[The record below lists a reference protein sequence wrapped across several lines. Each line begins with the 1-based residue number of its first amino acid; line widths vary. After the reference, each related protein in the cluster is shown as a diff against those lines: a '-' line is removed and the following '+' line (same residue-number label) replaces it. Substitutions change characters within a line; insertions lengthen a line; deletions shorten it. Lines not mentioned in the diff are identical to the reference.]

1 MPASVVAIAN
11 QKGGS
16 GKTAIAVNLA
26 CALVELGQTVLLVD
40 VDPQGDATNLVGVS
54 TSDGPTL
61 YDVIGQETPL
71 AEVIIHDVVPGLDL
85 VPGNE
90 RMSGLE
96 AVLASANFRERY
108 LANAIEP
115 ALEDYDIILIDCPPN
130 LGILSVNALVAA
142 DQVLIVVS
150 MVDRNAYKGAHALRE
165 TIEGLKKAGVEVRIA
180 GVLRNYVDERRQ
192 VYRVLNDAL
201 EAETTLPLLETEIP
215 MRADFQ
221 TAAAVGRPLLHLHP
235 DGLAAHAIRAAAQEL
250 LTAINA
256 TPAHA

>member
-1 MPASVVAIAN
+1 
-11 QKGGS
+11 
-16 GKTAIAVNLA
+16 VNLA
-26 CALVELGQTVLLVD
+26 CALVELGKTVLLVD

-54 TSDGPTL
+54 GSEGPTL

-71 AEVIIHDVVPGLDL
+71 SDAIVHDVVPGLDL

-108 LANAIEP
+108 LSNAIEP

-165 TIEGLKKAGVEVRIA
+165 TIEDLKKAGVKVRIA

-192 VYRVLNDAL
+192 VYQVLNNAL
-201 EAETTLPLLETEIP
+201 ESETILPLFEAEIP

-221 TAAAVGRPLLHLHP
+221 TAAAVGQPLLLLHP
-235 DGLAAHAIRAAAQEL
+235 DGLASHAIRAAAQEL
-250 LTAINA
+250 VTALTE
-256 TPAHA
+256 TVVPA